1 MFYILAKF
9 YKILNFTESMLEYEI
24 FSIKKVTLVRRII
37 LNLFMIRLHSKH
49 LEGNTGNANM
59 KK

>member
-1 MFYILAKF
+1 M
-9 YKILNFTESMLEYEI
+9 ESMLEYEI

-59 KK
+59 KKLYYLMF